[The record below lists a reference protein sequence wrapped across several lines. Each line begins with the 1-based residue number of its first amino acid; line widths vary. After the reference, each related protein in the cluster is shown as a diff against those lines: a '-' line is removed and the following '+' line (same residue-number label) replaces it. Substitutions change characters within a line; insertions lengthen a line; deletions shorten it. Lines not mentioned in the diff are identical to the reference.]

1 MAQAHLAGRALC
13 WARPLWPSR
22 HHSPAGD
29 CPPSTSKC
37 RPRLGVMERP
47 LLSSN
52 PTGSCDPRAQFYQAV
67 AREEETQSGQVASS
81 GVGKVEGGG
90 EKLS

>member
-1 MAQAHLAGRALC
+1 
-13 WARPLWPSR
+13 
-22 HHSPAGD
+22 
-29 CPPSTSKC
+29 
-37 RPRLGVMERP
+37 MERP